1 MTKLE
6 AMLLNTRRMDG
17 SFIQEKIPAAPGSR
31 ITRSLWQGDR
41 GPFETKAVELVQ
53 AAREVDALLG
63 DIAQAQ
69 DRIAGAKAKLAAAVK
84 GWQTTLEQLVTTDP
98 R

>member
-1 MTKLE
+1 VP
-6 AMLLNTRRMDG
+6 DP
-17 SFIQEKIPAAPGSR
+17 SWHAAHGR
-31 ITRSLWQGDR
+31 VRDR

-69 DRIAGAKAKLAAAVK
+69 DRIAGAKPKLPAAVK
-84 GWQTTLEQLVTTDP
+84 GWQTTLEQITATDP
-98 R
+98 RSMLVPLTHSSNGNAEAADTE